1 MNAPVIS
8 PGLSPEL
15 SRKIIW
21 RLAPLLML
29 MYVIN
34 QLDRA
39 NVGYASLTMNQEIGI
54 TMAQYGLGTSL
65 FFLGYILF
73 EVPSNLCLHRFGARM
88 WMMRI
93 MVTWGLISAASCL
106 ITNSTWLYIARFA
119 LGVAEAG
126 FFPGVVYF
134 LTLWLPTRDRV
145 WLMSLFVMAIPIT
158 GMLGAPISTFI
169 MQNLSLFGMSGWR
182 SMILLEA
189 LPAIIMGVVVVIY
202 LPDSPGKAK
211 WLTTAEKDEVSEA
224 LAQEREYVTGA
235 VNASVTEVL
244 RNIKVWALGLVYFG
258 INATIISLLYFLPQI
273 VKGFEASFNIKY
285 SVFEVGQITAIPFT
299 VSIIAM
305 CFYGRYV
312 RSRPFTV
319 AFVSIPMVISAIS
332 LASALY
338 MSSPI
343 QTMIAFSVGATGCFC
358 SISTFWQLPSRLL
371 SDRGAAAGIALITSV
386 GVASGMFV
394 GWFIGAVKDAT
405 GSYNLAM
412 LVVAGFMTLSAIL
425 VASLEAQRG
434 VALTTIKN

>member
-189 LPAIIMGVVVVIY
+189 LPAIIMGVVVFIY
-202 LPDSPGKAK
+202 LPDNPGKAK
-211 WLTTAEKDEVSEA
+211 WLTAAEKAEVCDA
-224 LAQEREYVTGA
+224 LAQERKDVPGA

-258 INATIISLLYFLPQI
+258 INATIISLLYFLPQV
-273 VKGFEASFNIKY
+273 VKGFEASFNVKY

-299 VSIIAM
+299 ASIIAM

-312 RSRPFTV
+312 RSRSFTV

-343 QTMIAFSVGATGCFC
+343 QTMIAFSIGATGCFC

-425 VASLEAQRG
+425 VASLEAQRR
-434 VALTTIKN
+434 VALTAIKN